1 MQMLQCYLDPSLFL
15 MNAPH
20 ILERKD
26 IKFLQGDI
34 RNFQSPKGEFD
45 FMIHAATEASAKLNN
60 DRPDIMLDSIIS
72 GMRRVLNFVVTANVS
87 KLLFTSSGAVYGK
100 QPPNLTHIK
109 EEFASA
115 PQCLDP
121 TSAYAESKRVAEL
134 MAAIHTKQTSCE
146 IKIARC
152 FTFVGPHLPLDSHFA
167 IGNFIR
173 DAIAGNTIHIS
184 GDGSP
189 YRSYLYAA
197 DLAIWLWT
205 ILFKGISLRPYNVG
219 SGDSISIS
227 DLAQMIKTSVAP
239 DISVEFARK
248 PKPDYAPS
256 RYVPSVSRK
265 CRAWSKRANHPK

>member
-1 MQMLQCYLDPSLFL
+1 MKPFLPLPARDLAHIFDHTAELWEEARGKRFFITGGTGFFGIWLIESFAFINDALGLNANVTVLSRDPSLFL

-184 GDGSP
+184 GDGVLIVHTSTLQISP
-189 YRSYLYAA
+189 SGCG
-197 DLAIWLWT
+197 
-205 ILFKGISLRPYNVG
+205 LFSSRVFP
-219 SGDSISIS
+219 SSI
-227 DLAQMIKTSVAP
+227 
-239 DISVEFARK
+239 
-248 PKPDYAPS
+248 
-256 RYVPSVSRK
+256 
-265 CRAWSKRANHPK
+265 